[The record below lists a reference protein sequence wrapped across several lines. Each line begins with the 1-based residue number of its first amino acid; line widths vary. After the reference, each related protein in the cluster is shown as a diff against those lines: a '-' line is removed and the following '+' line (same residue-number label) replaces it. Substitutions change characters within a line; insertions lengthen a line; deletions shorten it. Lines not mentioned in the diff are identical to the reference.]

1 MCEPSESPSERTPGS
16 VSDLE
21 AVTRRLAAAGCVAAA
36 EEAAE
41 LLAAAPDPATL
52 ETWLTQREDGMPLP
66 WIVGATT
73 FAGRRL
79 QIGPGVYVPRA
90 QTEELA
96 ARAAALLPPGGRA
109 LDLCTGCGA
118 VASHLTAAVRDVR
131 VVGIDI
137 DPVAASWARR
147 NGVAALVADLAAPV
161 RGRFDLVTAVPPYV
175 PTDAV
180 RLLPPDVVRH
190 EPRRALDGGDDGL
203 DIARRVVAA
212 AARVLRP
219 GGWLV
224 IELGGDQDAAL
235 RPDLAP
241 AFAVIEPWYDD
252 DGDLRGLAARR

>member
-1 MCEPSESPSERTPGS
+1 
-16 VSDLE
+16 VSALDHD

-36 EEAAE
+36 QEATE
-41 LLAAAPDPATL
+41 LLAASSDPATL
-52 ETWLTQREDGMPLP
+52 DVWLAQREAGMPLA

-79 QIGPGVYVPRA
+79 SIGPGVYVPRT

-96 ARAAALLPPGGRA
+96 ARAAAVLPPGGRA

-118 VASHLTAAVRDVR
+118 VATHLTAAVRDAR

-137 DPVAASWARR
+137 DPLAASWARR
-147 NGVAALVADLAAPV
+147 NGVASMVADLAAPV
-161 RGRFDLVTAVPPYV
+161 RGRFDVITAVPPYV

-180 RLLPPDVVRH
+180 RLLPRDVVSH
-190 EPRRALDGGDDGL
+190 EPRQALDGGADGL
-203 DIARRVVAA
+203 RIARRVVAA
-212 AARVLRP
+212 AARLLRP

-241 AFAVIEPWYDD
+241 DFDVVDPWHDD
-252 DGDLRGLAARR
+252 DADLRGLAARHG